1 MSEDKTNPARGRRR
15 QATIIDVADTAG
27 VAVGTVSRYLNGLP
41 IRRTNRDQIEQAI
54 ERLGYRR
61 NAVAAAM
68 KTDLT
73 NTVGFMVPALSEF
86 HSGVLERLSYNM
98 RKMGKALLTLCHN
111 SDPSGPRDVLD
122 FFATHRVD
130 ALVMDGQDDV
140 GDRIKTLLD
149 RGIPVV
155 FYDNDVR
162 GLPVDRVFVENRAAS
177 RRAVSHLVDLGHER
191 IGVLAGDLHNHTGR
205 ERLEGYK
212 EALAE
217 RGIPANPDYV
227 IDAHW
232 HYDGGHNGLRALLE
246 LPEPPTAVYS
256 CNYNMTHGAL
266 ALLKEHRLR
275 LPDDLSLVSFDDV
288 PLFALNEVGVTA
300 VAQPLDKIAGTIA
313 GILERRLSNRMD
325 YAPHTTTTLQC
336 DIILRGSTRRLLT
349 PATLGSIGR

>member
-1 MSEDKTNPARGRRR
+1 MSEDKSIIGGGRRR
-15 QATIIDVADTAG
+15 QATIVDVADAAG
-27 VAVGTVSRYLNGLP
+27 VAIGTVSRYLNGHP
-41 IRRTNRDQIEQAI
+41 IRRGNRDRIEQAI

-73 NTVGFMVPALSEF
+73 NTVGFMVPGLSEF
-86 HSGVLERLSYNM
+86 HSAVLERLSYNM
-98 RKMGKALLTLCHN
+98 REAGKALLTLCHN
-111 SDPSGPRDVLD
+111 SDPRSVSDVLD

-149 RGIPVV
+149 RGTAVV

-162 GLPVDRVFVENRAAS
+162 GLAVDRVFVENRAAS
-177 RRAVSHLVDLGHER
+177 RRAVEHLLDLGHER
-191 IGVLAGDLHNHTGR
+191 IGVLTGDLHDFTGR
-205 ERLEGYK
+205 ERLEGCK
-212 EALAE
+212 AALAE
-217 RGIPANPDYV
+217 RGVPLRPSYV

-232 HYDGGHNGLRALLE
+232 TYDGGHNGMRALLE

-266 ALLKEHRLR
+266 ALLKEHRLK

-288 PLFALNEVGVTA
+288 PLFALHDVGITA
-300 VAQPLDKIAGTIA
+300 VSQPVDRIADTIA
-313 GILERRLSNRMD
+313 GILRRRLSKPAGN
-325 YAPHTTTTLQC
+325 APHTTTTLQC

-349 PATLGSIGR
+349 PATLGATGR

>member
-1 MSEDKTNPARGRRR
+1 MSEDKTSIGRGKQRE
-15 QATIIDVADTAG
+15 ATIVDVADAAG
-27 VAVGTVSRYLNGLP
+27 VAVGTVSRYLNGHP
-41 IRRTNRDQIEQAI
+41 IRRGNRDQIEQAI

-73 NTVGFMVPALSEF
+73 NTIGFMVPGLSEF
-86 HSGVLERLSYNM
+86 HAAVLERLSYKM
-98 RKMGKALLTLCHN
+98 RKAGKALLTLCHN
-111 SDPSGPRDVLD
+111 SDPRSVCDVLD

-149 RGIPVV
+149 HDTPVV

-162 GLPVDRVFVENRAAS
+162 GLPVDRVFVENRVAS
-177 RRAVSHLVDLGHER
+177 RRAVGHLIDLGHER
-191 IGVLAGDLHNHTGR
+191 IGVLTGDLHNFTGR

-212 EALAE
+212 MALAE
-217 RGIPANPDYV
+217 RGLPLRPSHV

-232 HYDGGHNGLRALLE
+232 NYDGGHNGMRALLE
-246 LPEPPTAVYS
+246 LPEPPTAVFS

-266 ALLKEHRLR
+266 ALLKEHRLK

-288 PLFALNEVGVTA
+288 PLFALHDVGITA
-300 VAQPLDKIAGTIA
+300 VSQPVDKIADTIA
-313 GILERRLSNRMD
+313 GILQRQLANPAGN
-325 YAPHTTTTLQC
+325 APHTTTTLQC

-349 PATLGSIGR
+349 PATLGATGS

>member
-1 MSEDKTNPARGRRR
+1 MSEDKTSIGTGKRR
-15 QATIIDVADTAG
+15 QATIVDVADAAG
-27 VAVGTVSRYLNGLP
+27 VAVGTVSRYLNGHP
-41 IRRTNRDQIEQAI
+41 IRRGNRDQIEQAI

-73 NTVGFMVPALSEF
+73 NTIGFMVPGLSEF
-86 HSGVLERLSYNM
+86 HAAVLERLSYNL
-98 RKMGKALLTLCHN
+98 RKAGKALLTLCHN
-111 SDPSGPRDVLD
+111 SDPRSARDVLD

-140 GDRIKTLLD
+140 GDRIKALLD
-149 RGIPVV
+149 HGTPVV

-177 RRAVSHLVDLGHER
+177 RRAVGHLIDLGHER
-191 IGVLAGDLHNHTGR
+191 IGVLTGDLHDFTGR

-212 EALAE
+212 VALAE
-217 RGIPANPDYV
+217 RGIPFRPSYV

-232 HYDGGHNGLRALLE
+232 KYDGGHNGMRALLE
-246 LPEPPTAVYS
+246 LPEPPTAVFS

-266 ALLKEHRLR
+266 ALLKEHRLK

-288 PLFALNEVGVTA
+288 PLFALHDVGITA
-300 VAQPLDKIAGTIA
+300 VSQPVDKIADTIA
-313 GILERRLSNRMD
+313 GILLRRLSNPAGN
-325 YAPHTTTTLQC
+325 APHTTTILQC

-349 PATLGSIGR
+349 PATLGATGS